1 MNLKELKMDILQN
14 LLENEILNEETKGA
28 LEKAIRSQISEAV
41 ETAVNEAKAAMEVS
55 VRAELAEQFVTDKE
69 ALVEA
74 LDTKAQQFLE
84 SGLAELKDDVENFR
98 DLEAEYALKVVG
110 MKKELAEVAKKDF
123 AQLVNILNEFLEERV
138 TAEFEELK
146 EDIDQ
151 VKKLKFGQKIY
162 EAVEAE
168 FEGKHFDKEAI
179 DKKAQKAA
187 TELKETK
194 AALAVAQKKLD
205 ESNRTFVMNET
216 LSALDGRPREV
227 MAAIL
232 NNTPTDKIQKVYEQ
246 FIGRVLNENVVEEGT
261 EKEVKKVLAENSKT
275 QKNEKVI
282 TETVAVNGD
291 AGTDPIVETHDRP
304 RLSKEAERHI
314 RELTGQFD

>member
-1 MNLKELKMDILQN
+1 MDILQN
-14 LLENEILNEETKGA
+14 LLENEILNEETKGE
-28 LEKAIRSQISEAV
+28 LEKAIQSQISEAV
-41 ETAVNEAKAAMEVS
+41 ETAVTEAKAEVETN

-84 SGLAELKDDVENFR
+84 SELAELKDDVENFR
-98 DLEAEYALKVVG
+98 DLEAEFAEKVVN
-110 MKKELAEVAKKDF
+110 MKKELSEVAKKDF

-138 TAEFEELK
+138 SAEFEELK
-146 EDIDQ
+146 EDIDA
-151 VKKLKFGQKIY
+151 VKKLKFGQKIF

-179 DKKAQKAA
+179 DKKADEAA

-194 AALAVAQKKLD
+194 EALAEAQKQLND
-205 ESNRTFVMNET
+205 SNRTFVMNET

-232 NNTPTDKIQKVYEQ
+232 ANTPTDKIEEVYGK
-246 FIGRVLNENVVEEGT
+246 FIGRVLNENVVEEDA
-261 EKEVKKVLAENSKT
+261 EKEDTKVLAENSNT
-275 QKNEKVI
+275 QKDDEVI
-282 TETVAVNGD
+282 TETDISGD
-291 AGTDPIVETHDRP
+291 AGVDAPIVETNEGP
-304 RLSKEAERHI
+304 RLSKEAEQHI
-314 RELTGQFD
+314 RELTGQLD

>member
-1 MNLKELKMDILQN
+1 MDILQN
-14 LLENEILNEETKGA
+14 LLENEILNEETKGE
-28 LEKAIRSQISEAV
+28 LEKAIQSQISEAV
-41 ETAVNEAKAAMEVS
+41 ETAVNEAKAEVETN

-84 SGLAELKDDVENFR
+84 SELAELKDDVENFR
-98 DLEAEYALKVVG
+98 DLEAEFAEKVVN
-110 MKKELAEVAKKDF
+110 MKKELSEVAKKDF

-138 TAEFEELK
+138 TAEFDELK

-151 VKKLKFGQKIY
+151 VKKLKFGQKIF

-179 DKKAQKAA
+179 DKKAQEAA

-194 AALAVAQKKLD
+194 AALEEAQKQLS
-205 ESNRTFVMNET
+205 ESNREFVMNET
-216 LSALDGRPREV
+216 LSSLDGRPREV

-232 NNTPTDKIQKVYEQ
+232 ANTPTDRISEVYEK
-246 FIGRVLNENVVEEGT
+246 FIGRVLNENVVEEDA
-261 EKEVKKVLAENSKT
+261 EKEDTEVLAENSKP
-275 QKNEKVI
+275 KKDEKVV
-282 TETVAVNGD
+282 TETVDVSGD
-291 AGTDPIVETHDRP
+291 AGADPIVETHEGP
-304 RLSKEAERHI
+304 RLSKEAEQHI
-314 RELTGQFD
+314 RELTGQLD